1 MYKFCELTD
10 TEFQEYVDSNENKH
24 FMQTIYMNKYYQLKG
39 KETHLVGVKKD
50 NKVVC
55 AALVY
60 LESTYRKYKKYAIY
74 KGFIMDY
81 SDIDLLKFVTLEISK
96 YLEKK
101 GAYEFIIDP
110 NIINIERDTDAN
122 IVENGINNYKV
133 VEELTKIGYIKSP
146 RDLQIKWTYVM
157 DINGMTSDEIFK
169 TFKQNTRN
177 IINRTINKYK
187 LNIKNVDNLE
197 EFKKITQD
205 TSSRRGFSDKSI
217 EYYKNMKEAFKD
229 KVVFKIAELNCDL
242 YLKDLYDEKQVYE
255 EKIDK
260 INGTNKK
267 KDNYIQELGF
277 INKKIK
283 EVEALKQEKGNII
296 PLSAAMFML
305 YGDEIVYLSS
315 GSYKEYMQYYGQY
328 IIQWDIIK
336 YACENNYK
344 RYNFYGIM
352 DVFDKSG
359 KDHGVYEFKK
369 GFNGYVKELLG
380 EYTYIINKKIYN
392 QNKIITKIKSIIKH

>member
-122 IVENGINNYKV
+122 IVENGINNYK
-133 VEELTKIGYIKSP
+133 
-146 RDLQIKWTYVM
+146 
-157 DINGMTSDEIFK
+157 
-169 TFKQNTRN
+169 TF
-177 IINRTINKYK
+177 
-187 LNIKNVDNLE
+187 
-197 EFKKITQD
+197 D
-205 TSSRRGFSDKSI
+205 T
-217 EYYKNMKEAFKD
+217 
-229 KVVFKIAELNCDL
+229 
-242 YLKDLYDEKQVYE
+242 
-255 EKIDK
+255 
-260 INGTNKK
+260 
-267 KDNYIQELGF
+267 
-277 INKKIK
+277 
-283 EVEALKQEKGNII
+283 
-296 PLSAAMFML
+296 
-305 YGDEIVYLSS
+305 
-315 GSYKEYMQYYGQY
+315 
-328 IIQWDIIK
+328 
-336 YACENNYK
+336 
-344 RYNFYGIM
+344 
-352 DVFDKSG
+352 
-359 KDHGVYEFKK
+359 
-369 GFNGYVKELLG
+369 
-380 EYTYIINKKIYN
+380 
-392 QNKIITKIKSIIKH
+392 